1 MSQTITRLSNR
12 SIWTQTAVALCFLWS
27 CPPISANGLS
37 LSGGMDFTTGNYG
50 GSSATDIWYAP
61 FTARYDYK
69 RISFRTTIP
78 YLNLTGP
85 GNVLGPGI
93 GGVTIGDGGIV
104 PGIGGG
110 SIGGGSGG
118 VFVCNEED
126 GDCSTTEDDPDDD
139 NSGSGGGGSDPDDD
153 NSGSGGGGSDPDDDN
168 SGSGGGGSGPDDN
181 SGSGGGGS
189 GSDDNSGSGGG
200 GSDPDDDNSGSGGGG
215 SGSDDSSGSSSG
227 SSEADES
234 PFVESALNQVGIG
247 FPSNAPRS
255 NHSGLGDVVTAL
267 TYNVFNHE
275 PTGIIF
281 DITGRIKAPTAS
293 AANNLGTGQVDY
305 AIQGDLIKSM
315 SRFMLSASFGYRILG
330 NPSGVNFHNVFYG
343 AAGIAFRYSPD
354 TTIGTSF
361 NIGQSPVRLQDSRD
375 FTLYV
380 SHRLNDNFRL
390 NIYGLR
396 GASERSPDWGG
407 GINLRYVF

>member
-1 MSQTITRLSNR
+1 MSQTITRFSNR
-12 SIWTQTAVALCFLWS
+12 SIWTQTAVALCFLWNCS
-27 CPPISANGLS
+27 PISANGLS

-69 RISFRTTIP
+69 KFSFRTTIP

-104 PGIGGG
+104 PGVGGG

-153 NSGSGGGGSDPDDDN
+153 DNSGSGGGGSDPD
-168 SGSGGGGSGPDDN
+168 
-181 SGSGGGGS
+181 
-189 GSDDNSGSGGG
+189 
-200 GSDPDDDNSGSGGGG
+200 DDDNSGSGGGG